1 MSNDEVQQLRDSVLG
16 VAVIALFADR
26 RPLSNESLIR
36 QLMQMATRESDGPRR
51 KACLEA
57 VREVRK
63 NSTLTDNR
71 QHEVKKKQGGDNTLH

>member
-1 MSNDEVQQLRDSVLG
+1 MSNDEIRQLRDVVLG
-16 VAVIALFADR
+16 EAVIALFADQ

-36 QLMQMATRESDGPRR
+36 QLMQMAASESDNTRR

-63 NSTLTDNR
+63 NSTLINR
-71 QHEVKKKQGGDNTLH
+71 QPEVKKKQGGDNTLH